1 MQKLLRQETKESRD
15 RMLLHTSC
23 NLVARI
29 NPNYSSIGRY
39 EIKLVKLG
47 FRLFLLVMTL
57 KSCQH
62 FAKNK
67 AFVNEFEM
75 RPRGFFPAIFLLFTS
90 IDVND
95 LD

>member
-1 MQKLLRQETKESRD
+1 
-15 RMLLHTSC
+15 MLLHTSC

-47 FRLFLLVMTL
+47 FRLFLLVLYDL
-57 KSCQH
+57 KKLSISR
-62 FAKNK
+62 KEK
-67 AFVNEFEM
+67 AFVNEFVM
-75 RPRGFFPAIFLLFTS
+75 QPRCFFPAIFLLFTS

>member
-1 MQKLLRQETKESRD
+1 
-15 RMLLHTSC
+15 
-23 NLVARI
+23 
-29 NPNYSSIGRY
+29 
-39 EIKLVKLG
+39 
-47 FRLFLLVMTL
+47 MTL

-75 RPRGFFPAIFLLFTS
+75 RPRGLFPAIFLLFTS

-95 LD
+95 LDWRQQSMCHPSTNDDSVWVCQIKINIDLYLSRGRDAGVKLSQ